1 MSGDAD
7 RYDYRAGND
16 DYSQPGNFFRLMSN
30 DQKKQRYSN
39 IAAATDGV
47 PERIRVRQLV
57 HFYKVDPD
65 CACGVAAK
73 LNLSHAS
80 EQVAA
85 LSDLSLADLIVQT
98 SAETYTELQSTPA
111 ELLANAAG

>member
-1 MSGDAD
+1 MSGDTD
-7 RYDYRAGND
+7 RYDHHAGND
-16 DYSQPGNFFRLMSN
+16 DYSQPGNSFRVMSN
-30 DQKKQRYSN
+30 DQKEQRFSN

-57 HFYKVDPD
+57 HFCKADPD
-65 CACGVAAK
+65 YACGVATK
-73 LNLSHAS
+73 LNLSHTG

-85 LSDLSLADLIVQT
+85 LADLSLADLIVQT
-98 SAETYTELQSTPA
+98 SAEAYTEVQSTPA